1 MRMID
6 SPEKIKKATMHK
18 TNQAFDRYFQI
29 ELEAVRELYNMGT
42 ITGQKKAPS
51 SGAKA
56 LKL

>member
-1 MRMID
+1 MID